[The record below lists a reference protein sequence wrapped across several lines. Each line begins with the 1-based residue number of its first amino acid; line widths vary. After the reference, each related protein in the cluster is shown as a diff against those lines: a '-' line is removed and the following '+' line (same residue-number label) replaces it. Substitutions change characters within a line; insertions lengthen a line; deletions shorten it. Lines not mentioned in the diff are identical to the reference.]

1 MKMKTAKVNLKAA
14 LKVALA
20 VGGVI
25 GKTVGVVKKESW
37 VKAIATMKMKMKTK
51 KNDGVHSVARQ
62 KKQKNQR
69 KKKKTTSCGKPK
81 AYL

>member
-1 MKMKTAKVNLKAA
+1 M
-14 LKVALA
+14 
-20 VGGVI
+20 
-25 GKTVGVVKKESW
+25 
-37 VKAIATMKMKMKTK
+37 KAIATMKMKMKTK
-51 KNDGVHSVARQ
+51 KNGGVHSVARQ

>member
-1 MKMKTAKVNLKAA
+1 
-14 LKVALA
+14 
-20 VGGVI
+20 
-25 GKTVGVVKKESW
+25 
-37 VKAIATMKMKMKTK
+37 MKTK